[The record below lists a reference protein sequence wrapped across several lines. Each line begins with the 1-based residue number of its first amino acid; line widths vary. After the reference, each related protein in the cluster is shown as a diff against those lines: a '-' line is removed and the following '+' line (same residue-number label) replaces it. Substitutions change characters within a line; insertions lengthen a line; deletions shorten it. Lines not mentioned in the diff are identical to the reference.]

1 MRKMPIFSMTG
12 FGRSAVASL
21 VVEIQSVNRKQLEI
35 QCSLPRQFLSFEPEL
50 RKLVSQHVSR
60 GSVSVRVT
68 VQGGKQAVAACVSDL
83 KALKKRWE
91 TVAVELGFSKQDIS
105 LPFLLEQI
113 ALEGPAPVQNTKELT
128 KALSLALSGLRT
140 MQEKEGTALF
150 RDITSRL
157 KLIEKHLSHIET
169 TFPTTIATLRQTL
182 TQRLTELA
190 QIADERLIREIP
202 AYAEKLDITEELTR
216 LRSHM
221 SQFLTTTSGRKMEFL
236 LQEMGR
242 EVNTIGSKA
251 QSFSSLIVDIKTELE
266 KIREQ
271 VQNIE

>member
-1 MRKMPIFSMTG
+1 MSIFSMTG
-12 FGRSAVASL
+12 FGRATTGSV

-50 RKLVSQHVSR
+50 RRAVGQHVGR
-60 GSVSVRVT
+60 GSVSVRV
-68 VQGGKQAVAACVSDL
+68 VMQGGKQAVAACVPDL

-91 TVAVELGFSKQDIS
+91 TIAQELGFSKQDIS
-105 LPFLLEQI
+105 LSFLLEQA
-113 ALEGPAPVQNTKELT
+113 ALEGPAPARNTKELD
-128 KALSLALSGLRT
+128 KALLLALRGLRA

-150 RDITSRL
+150 RDIAQRL

-169 TFPTTIATLRQTL
+169 AFPTTILSLRQTL
-182 TQRLTELA
+182 IQRLQELA
-190 QIADERLIREIP
+190 LISDERLLREIP
-202 AYAEKLDITEELTR
+202 IYAEKLDITEELTR
-216 LRSHM
+216 LRSHI
-221 SQFLTTTSGRKMEFL
+221 SQFSQTTSGRKMEFL

-251 QSFSSLIVDIKTELE
+251 QSFSHLIVDIKTELE